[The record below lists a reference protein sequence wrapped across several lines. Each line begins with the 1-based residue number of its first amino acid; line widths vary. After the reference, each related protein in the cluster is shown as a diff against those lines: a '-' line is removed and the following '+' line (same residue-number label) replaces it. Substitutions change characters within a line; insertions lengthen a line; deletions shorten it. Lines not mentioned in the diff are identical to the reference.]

1 MTRSYLPATCLLL
14 LLFLLPGAASAA
26 VSPEQLR
33 SLNFNL
39 YPCPCPA
46 NEMMLRD
53 LQGRAVNLGA
63 LRGKVVIL
71 NFWRVDCPPCAIEK
85 PILER
90 IHRRFANRG
99 LVILSANLFDDESQ
113 IRSYVANCGV
123 TFTIAH
129 DPEKRLSIRQ
139 QTLASGMPTTFVVNS
154 NSEAIYEVA
163 AVPTT
168 YVIDRNGR
176 IVGNS
181 LGMINWE
188 DPPFAQLLDSLLGP
202 SAQTVAQN
210 QPPAPTLSQNRQ
222 PGPQNDSRDEAPQTT
237 GAQPPPRAPVRFA
250 FGDSG
255 WRREPAQNTGQ
266 GGPTNIPSP
275 PAATGP
281 IRAQTIAQ
289 ANPPVAPIPTN
300 PRAEAPSS
308 ARTFNP
314 SPSTV
319 PADRGNPGASAVRP
333 QPRTPAQPAPAVTPL
348 GTPPVARPS
357 PPPVQPTPV
366 GGGLVA
372 EQSGTSG
379 SLPPALPYN
388 PAGQPQT
395 SRARPPEV
403 NPTENG
409 YTWARIPGD
418 QSARPPG
425 REISPQYEG
434 AARRLPAAAPVMGT
448 NAIGESI
455 LESFGPR
462 RQEPPPAPIPQQSR
476 AQQSP
481 GSSILG
487 SIGEWVG
494 GLKDAL
500 GGAIPGR

>member
-1 MTRSYLPATCLLL
+1 MTRCYLPATSLLL
-14 LLFLLPGAASAA
+14 LIFLLLGAASAA

-39 YPCPCPA
+39 YQSPCPA

-53 LQGRAVNLGA
+53 LQGRAVNLAA

-99 LVILSANLFDDESQ
+99 LVIVSANLFDNESQ

-202 SAQTVAQN
+202 PVQTAAQN

-222 PGPQNDSRDEAPQTT
+222 PGPQNDSSSEAPQTA

-266 GGPTNIPSP
+266 SGPLGNSAS
-275 PAATGP
+275 PAAPRPATIQP
-281 IRAQTIAQ
+281 IAQ
-289 ANPPVAPIPTN
+289 ASQPGAPPPTN

-308 ARTFNP
+308 ARTFN
-314 SPSTV
+314 
-319 PADRGNPGASAVRP
+319 A
-333 QPRTPAQPAPAVTPL
+333 
-348 GTPPVARPS
+348 
-357 PPPVQPTPV
+357 
-366 GGGLVA
+366 
-372 EQSGTSG
+372 
-379 SLPPALPYN
+379 
-388 PAGQPQT
+388 
-395 SRARPPEV
+395 
-403 NPTENG
+403 
-409 YTWARIPGD
+409 
-418 QSARPPG
+418 
-425 REISPQYEG
+425 
-434 AARRLPAAAPVMGT
+434 
-448 NAIGESI
+448 
-455 LESFGPR
+455 
-462 RQEPPPAPIPQQSR
+462 
-476 AQQSP
+476 
-481 GSSILG
+481 
-487 SIGEWVG
+487 
-494 GLKDAL
+494 
-500 GGAIPGR
+500 